1 MPESFYDSVV
11 IIAFT
16 VVPITLILL
25 QILLSTRKKLLLG
38 FIVPLLWTVLGAWM
52 LIRGYMEDRDFSFE
66 LLTVFLV
73 GDIILLAI
81 LALFKY
87 LKEKKKQGNKEK
99 NNSKLNKQNQI
110 KKNQNK

>member
-25 QILLSTRKKLLLG
+25 QILLSTRKKLILG
-38 FIVPLLWTVLGAWM
+38 FIVPLLWTVLGAWI
-52 LIRGYMEDRDFSFE
+52 LIRGYMEDKDFSFE
-66 LLTVFLV
+66 MLIVFIV
-73 GDIILLAI
+73 GDFILLAI

-87 LKEKKKQGNKEK
+87 LKEKKKQAKHTK
-99 NNSKLNKQNQI
+99 PIQPIQPKQSKVNRT
-110 KKNQNK
+110 